1 VCAVLSLALLGGGWL
16 WLRGSSLV
24 SVRNVRISGLRGP
37 EAAQIRTALEDAA
50 KHMTTL
56 DFNAGALHSAV
67 ASFAVVSGL
76 RVSTSFPH
84 TVRIS
89 VTERLP
95 VAVLD
100 AGGQRTAIAAD
111 GTVLG
116 PALLSGSL
124 PSVNGSTA
132 LSAGKRI
139 HEAGVLADAAV
150 LGAAP
155 RPLMPYIARVFTAAE
170 GLTVAM
176 HSGLLVYFGNATR
189 PHAKWL
195 SLTRVLASPS
205 SVGAVYVDVRLP
217 ERPAA
222 GFSSTSPSA
231 TTPASSSSSSTA
243 TSGQVAGAEAITAGL
258 ASGLENAVGG
268 GAAATSQSS
277 GSQESE
283 AASTTEGQASA
294 PGQSEAPTTSEA
306 PITAEAQAPATG
318 ESEATPSG

>member
-1 VCAVLSLALLGGGWL
+1 MVLLGGGWL

-24 SVRNVRISGLRGP
+24 SVRHVRISGLQGP
-37 EAAQIRTALEDAA
+37 EAEQIRTALDGAA

-56 DFNAGALHSAV
+56 DFNPGALHSAV

-84 TVRIS
+84 TVRIA

-100 AGGQRTAIAAD
+100 AGGQRTAVAAD

-139 HEAGVLADAAV
+139 HEAGVLADVAV

-155 RPLMPYIARVFTAAE
+155 QPLMPYIARVFAGAE

-176 HSGLLVYFGNATR
+176 HNGLLVYFGNATR

-195 SLTRVLASPS
+195 SLARVLASPS
-205 SVGAVYVDVRLP
+205 SAGAVYVDVRLP

-222 GFSSTSPSA
+222 GFSS
-231 TTPASSSSSSTA
+231 ASSSSSTSSASTA
-243 TSGQVAGAEAITAGL
+243 SSSAATPGQAGGAEATTAAL
-258 ASGLENAVGG
+258 ANSLENAVGG
-268 GAAATSQSS
+268 GSATTSTNPQSS
-277 GSQESE
+277 GSQASE
-283 AASTTEGQASA
+283 ASTATEGQASV
-294 PGQSEAPTTSEA
+294 S
-306 PITAEAQAPATG
+306 G
-318 ESEATPSG
+318 ESEASPSG